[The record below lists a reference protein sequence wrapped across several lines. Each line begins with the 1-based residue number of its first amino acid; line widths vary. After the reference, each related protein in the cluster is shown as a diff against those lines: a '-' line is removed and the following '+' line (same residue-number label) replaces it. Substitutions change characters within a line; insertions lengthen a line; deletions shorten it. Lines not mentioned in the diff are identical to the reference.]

1 MNDATVTITGNVTNE
16 PTLRVTNGGQKV
28 TSFGLACTERLS
40 DGNGGWRDG
49 ETTFAR
55 VSCWRGMAENV
66 VDSIAKGQPVFV
78 HGRVRAHSWEDAKGN
93 HHPELDITAKAV
105 GHDLNRGV
113 SSFRKAKAADRQSE
127 NGLPAPDRSPVGP
140 APDVW
145 ATPLMPPDDAADTGD
160 IGDVEVAAGATDIPD
175 IQADERTAGAA

>member
-1 MNDATVTITGNVTNE
+1 MSDATVTIRGNVTNE
-16 PTLRVTNGGQKV
+16 PTLRVTSGGQKV
-28 TSFGLACTERLS
+28 TSFGLAFTERRP

-55 VSCWRGMAENV
+55 VSCWRAMAENV

-78 HGRVRAHSWEDAKGN
+78 HGWVKVHSWNDAKGQD
-93 HHPELDITAKAV
+93 HAELDINARVV

-113 SSFRKAKAADRQSE
+113 TSFRKTSAADRQPA
-127 NGLPAPDRSPVGP
+127 NGLPSAGASPVEP

-145 ATPLMPPDDAADTGD
+145 ATPLLPPDDDAADTGD
-160 IGDVEVAAGATDIPD
+160 LGDLGESADSADL
-175 IQADERTAGAA
+175 ADEERAVGVA